1 MAYARLPMSDS
12 PMRRS
17 WTETGILVTT
27 AAVVYVV
34 DRLTKAWI
42 VANVDVGEQ
51 IRLAGDLV
59 QIWHTENEGAA
70 FGLLQG
76 GGLVFILVGVATLAA
91 IGWVHATGR
100 ARGMPAATL
109 LGLVLGGTLG
119 NLTDRLADGS
129 VPDFVSVGLGDL
141 RWPTFNVAD
150 ASVVT
155 GILGLVLL
163 LSLLDRRA
171 AASPA

>member
-1 MAYARLPMSDS
+1 MSES
-12 PMRRS
+12 PIQRS
-17 WTETGILVTT
+17 WTETGFLATT
-27 AAVVYVV
+27 AAVVYLV

-51 IRLAGDLV
+51 IRVAGDLV

-76 GGLVFILVGVATLAA
+76 GGLVFILVGVGTLAA

-100 ARGMPAATL
+100 VRGAPAAVL

-150 ASVVT
+150 ASVVF

>member
-12 PMRRS
+12 RMRRP
-17 WTETGILVTT
+17 WTETGLLATT
-27 AAVVYVV
+27 AAAVYLL
-34 DRLTKAWI
+34 DRITKAWI

-51 IRLAGDLV
+51 IRVAGDLV

-76 GGLVFILVGVATLAA
+76 GGLVFILVGVATLVA

-100 ARGMPAATL
+100 ARGVPAAIL

-129 VPDFVSVGLGDL
+129 VPDFVSVGLGDI

-150 ASVVT
+150 ASVVI